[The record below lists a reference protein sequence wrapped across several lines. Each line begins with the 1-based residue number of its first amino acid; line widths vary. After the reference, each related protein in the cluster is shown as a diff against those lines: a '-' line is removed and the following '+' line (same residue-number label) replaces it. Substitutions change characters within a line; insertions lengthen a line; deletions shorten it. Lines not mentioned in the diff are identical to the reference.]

1 MANHDV
7 DKALLIENPYII
19 GWRKNYIN
27 QIRYYR
33 RMGYYIVYLDE
44 SYVSSI
50 VSFWTLKQSL
60 IVIVSGKRT
69 FDAHQGAYGHHN
81 PFGCGGTSIAV
92 GSFLYMAVF

>member
-50 VSFWTLKQSL
+50 V
-60 IVIVSGKRT
+60 
-69 FDAHQGAYGHHN
+69 
-81 PFGCGGTSIAV
+81 
-92 GSFLYMAVF
+92 